1 MTYQPE
7 LDFVHTREN
16 NAVSQKILD
25 TNRVRLSDLAKK
37 ALKLLTYGFPESNT
51 NVFIHFLTVD
61 EFRAQVGS
69 TELRTRICDIE
80 KKGVKV
86 CRAYAPKGIAV
97 YWLDEENQIKA
108 KQLLNT
114 LK

>member
-25 TNRVRLSDLAKK
+25 TNRVKLSSQVIKI
-37 ALKLLTYGFPESNT
+37 LKMLTYGYQNEHGVKVYNIDFAT
-51 NVFIHFLTVD
+51 AYTQHGIGD
-61 EFRAQVGS
+61 
-69 TELRTRICDIE
+69 LRRRICDIE
-80 KKGVKV
+80 QKFNIPVD
-86 CRAYAPKGIAV
+86 RAYQNSGKAT
-97 YWLDEENQIKA
+97 YSLNEFSQIQA